1 MWWKCSLQDVSP
13 GGHLSLG
20 RSRVSN
26 GLKRVDQHFSCTV
39 GISGCHLSKENQA
52 YMCDGRTPMIVAE
65 MYKDLCVLCNEQL
78 E

>member
-1 MWWKCSLQDVSP
+1 MVEMQPAGCVS
-13 GGHLSLG
+13 G
-20 RSRVSN
+20 RSPILREIK
-26 GLKRVDQHFSCTV
+26 GEQWTQRVDQHFSCTV